1 MKLTGGEAARYCAK
15 PDPARAGLLIFGADT
30 MRVALKRAEAIAALI
45 GPNGAAE
52 MRLTRISAP
61 DLRKDAARLGDSLR
75 ETGFFAGPRVVLLED
90 ATDGLTETIT
100 RALQDWRS
108 DDANLVVTA
117 GNLTGKSALKT
128 AFEKAA
134 NAVCIG
140 LYDDPPGR
148 EEIMAELAR
157 AGLSNISPPAMED
170 LATLA
175 RALDPGDF
183 RQLLEKV
190 ALYKFGDTSPL
201 TPAEVADLAP
211 MTIETEVDDLLTAVA
226 DRQIARIGPLL
237 RRLEG
242 QGIAPVTL
250 CIGALRHFRAL
261 HLVTTDKSGISN
273 GIVRARL
280 FGPRR
285 DAMARQ
291 AGNWGAAKVEEVLRL
306 LVDADLTLR
315 STSRAPAMAVLE
327 RAFMRIA
334 MMRG

>member
-1 MKLTGGEAARYCAK
+1 MKLTGGEAGRYCAK
-15 PDPARAGLLIFGADT
+15 PDPARAGLLIFGADA

-45 GPNGAAE
+45 GPDGAAE
-52 MRLTRISAP
+52 MRLTRIAGA

-75 ETGFFAGPRVVLLED
+75 ETGFFAGPRVVFVED
-90 ATDGLTETIT
+90 ATDGLTETIA

-108 DDANLVVTA
+108 GDANLVVTA

-140 LYDDPPGR
+140 LYDDPPTR
-148 EEIMAELAR
+148 EEIATELAR
-157 AGLSNISPPAMED
+157 AGLSQISPPAMED
-170 LATLA
+170 LTTLA

-183 RQLLEKV
+183 RQMLEKI
-190 ALYKFGDTSPL
+190 ALYKFGDASPL

-211 MTIETEVDDLLTAVA
+211 MTIETEVDDLLSAVA
-226 DRQIARIGPLL
+226 DRQVARIGPLL

-261 HLVTTDKSGISN
+261 HMVTIDKSGISN
-273 GIVRARL
+273 GIMRARV

-285 DAMARQ
+285 DAMTRQ
-291 AGNWGAAKVEEVLRL
+291 AGQWGAAKVEDVLRL
-306 LVDADLTLR
+306 LIDADLTLR